1 LPLGQASRLLPQE
14 ELVELIDRLGNGGH
28 GGHRGRY
35 GASALP
41 RAGNRGQA
49 PRTLTASVHPEP
61 MMALWGQQ
69 RFVAEM
75 VRTVKAN
82 VEAVDGPHTFLK
94 KRPRNWLSSW
104 GHYR

>member
-1 LPLGQASRLLPQE
+1 
-14 ELVELIDRLGNGGH
+14 
-28 GGHRGRY
+28 
-35 GASALP
+35 
-41 RAGNRGQA
+41 
-49 PRTLTASVHPEP
+49 

-82 VEAVDGPHTFLK
+82 VEAVDGLLK